1 MGLGNSEVSQEQ
13 THGLAPH
20 RAATV
25 RVKGELVGFNVLLAT
40 ALGDEAL
47 GERGT
52 FSVSQHPANHV
63 AGEDVEDDVE
73 VVVGPLDGA
82 TKLRDIPRP
91 NLVRRFGQQLR
102 LGVVR
107 MAPLVP
113 ALSDL
118 AVLLQN
124 PIHRANRAEV
134 GSLVQKRSPT
144 PERAPCRRT
153 AHSARP
159 RGLPRAQF
167 RRELGAAED
176 DASVWASPAGACD
189 TTWNEPHP
197 EPRRLPP
204 FAQSAPPAPRPPR
217 SVVLVAL
224 EWIQGDPQ

>member
-107 MAPLVP
+107 MASLVP

-118 AVLLQN
+118 AVLRRCCTALAESEIRLWWW
-124 PIHRANRAEV
+124 PRYVSSTLCANIAETLRPLK
-134 GSLVQKRSPT
+134 LV
-144 PERAPCRRT
+144 
-153 AHSARP
+153 
-159 RGLPRAQF
+159 
-167 RRELGAAED
+167 
-176 DASVWASPAGACD
+176 
-189 TTWNEPHP
+189 
-197 EPRRLPP
+197 
-204 FAQSAPPAPRPPR
+204 
-217 SVVLVAL
+217 
-224 EWIQGDPQ
+224 

>member
-1 MGLGNSEVSQEQ
+1 M
-13 THGLAPH
+13 
-20 RAATV
+20 
-25 RVKGELVGFNVLLAT
+25 KGGLVGFNVLLAT

-134 GSLVQKRSPT
+134 GSLVQKRSPHLSGRLVDDV
-144 PERAPCRRT
+144 PAHRARHLIFFLAT
-153 AHSARP
+153 
-159 RGLPRAQF
+159 
-167 RRELGAAED
+167 
-176 DASVWASPAGACD
+176 
-189 TTWNEPHP
+189 NEGID
-197 EPRRLPP
+197 
-204 FAQSAPPAPRPPR
+204 
-217 SVVLVAL
+217 VVRV
-224 EWIQGDPQ
+224 GS

>member
-134 GSLVQKRSPT
+134 GSLVQKRSPHLSGRLVDEPLT
-144 PERAPCRRT
+144 VQGPEDFLAL
-153 AHSARP
+153 SFVESSVRP
-159 RGLPRAQF
+159 R
-167 RRELGAAED
+167 D